1 MLRLENLEMPETS
14 MKSDGQPLML
24 SIDDIDEDPDQP
36 RLEFDEES
44 LQELSETIA
53 RRGVRQPI
61 SVRSHPDRPG
71 HWLLNFG
78 ARRLRASKMAG
89 RTDIPAFVDEAADS
103 YDQVI
108 ENEQRRALRPLE
120 LAMFIERRLAHGE
133 TQAEIARTLGKSQP
147 YVAYVSALID
157 APPWLMEL
165 YREGKCRGIVELYQ
179 LRRLHVI
186 APAHVE
192 GWIAGRSTITRTD
205 VQQLKDE
212 VGREPSESV
221 GSAAPPLTPDLPPPT
236 SISPP
241 VDGAGAAP
249 ASVPSARPLT
259 SMASPKSARAIARRA
274 LFARKG
280 NDVVELLLDRLPAD
294 QETIYV
300 RPTPEA
306 DALRVA
312 AASLVLIGFL
322 PVDGA

>member
-1 MLRLENLEMPETS
+1 MLRLENLEMPAALTR
-14 MKSDGQPLML
+14 SDGQPLML
-24 SIDDIDEDPDQP
+24 PLDAIDEDPDQP
-36 RLEFDEES
+36 RTEFDEES

-71 HWLLNFG
+71 RWLLNFG

-89 RTDIPAFVDEAADS
+89 RTDIPAFVDEAANS

-120 LAMFIERRLAHGE
+120 LAMFIKRRLAQGE

-179 LRRLHVI
+179 LRRLHIIV
-186 APAHVE
+186 PAHVE

-212 VGREPSESV
+212 VSREAKASADALAPQKALALPSDVPDSRPMPMGQVPAEPAQSTTA
-221 GSAAPPLTPDLPPPT
+221 SEPTP
-236 SISPP
+236 SSK
-241 VDGAGAAP
+241 AGGT
-249 ASVPSARPLT
+249 VVQ
-259 SMASPKSARAIARRA
+259 RA
-274 LFARKG
+274 LFARRG
-280 NDVVELLLDRLPAD
+280 NDVVELVLNRMPAD
-294 QETIYV
+294 QDSIFV
-300 RPTPEA
+300 RPTR
-306 DALRVA
+306 DAEVQVAA

-322 PVDGA
+322 PVNEA